1 MKENKIVYIGMS
13 ADLIHQGHLNIIA
26 EGKKFGNVIIGLL
39 TDEAIA
45 SYKRLPLIAFD
56 ERKLIVEN
64 LKGVEK
70 VIAQTTL
77 DYFPN
82 LKKIKPDYVV
92 HGDDWKTGVQRE
104 VRQRVIDTLS
114 DWGGELIEPKYTE
127 GISSTDL
134 ISAIKARGITP
145 GKRMKTLRRL
155 INVKPIVRILEAHN
169 GLTGL
174 IVEKTSI
181 EKDGKTIEY
190 DGIWESSLT
199 DSTSKGKPDTELV
212 DFTSRF
218 QSIEEILEVTTKP
231 IIVDGDTGGKIE
243 HFKFRVKTL
252 ERLGV
257 SAIII
262 EDKVGSK
269 RNSLFGTD
277 VEQHQDSIENFS
289 TKISEGK
296 KSLVTENFM
305 IIARIESL
313 ILKKGM
319 DDAMDRA
326 KAYIK
331 AGADGIMIHSKD
343 KDGKEI
349 IDFCQ
354 KYKKFY
360 NRVPLIV
367 VPSTFAHFTE
377 VELQSLGINVVIYA
391 NQLIRSA
398 YPAMI
403 KTAKSILK
411 NSRGK
416 EASDEFCMPIKDIL
430 TLIPEDY

>member
-1 MKENKIVYIGMS
+1 MS
-13 ADLIHQGHLNIIA
+13 ADLIHQGHLNIIKKGQKL
-26 EGKKFGNVIIGLL
+26 GKIIIGLL

-70 VIAQTTL
+70 VVPQTTL
-77 DYFPN
+77 DYVPN
-82 LKKIKPDYVV
+82 LKEIKPDYVV
-92 HGDDWKTGVQRE
+92 HGDDWTTGVQRE
-104 VRQRVIDTLS
+104 VRQSVIDTLAE
-114 DWGGELIEPKYTE
+114 WGGELVEPKYTE

-134 ISAIKARGITP
+134 ISAVKARGITP
-145 GKRMKTLRRL
+145 GKRMETLRRL

-181 EKDGKTIEY
+181 EKDGRKIEF

-269 RNSLFGTD
+269 RNSLFGMD
-277 VEQHQDSIENFS
+277 VEQHQDTIENFS
-289 TKISEGK
+289 NKITEGK
-296 KSLVTENFM
+296 KSLVTEDFM

-313 ILKKGM
+313 ILKNGI
-319 DDAMDRA
+319 DDALQRA
-326 KAYIK
+326 KAYIE
-331 AGADGIMIHSKD
+331 AGADGIMIHSKE

-349 IDFCQ
+349 IEFCN
-354 KYKKFY
+354 KYKIFE
-360 NRVPLIV
+360 NRAPLVV
-367 VPSTFAHFTE
+367 VPSTYAHMTE
-377 VELQSLGINVVIYA
+377 KDLQKLGINVVIYA
-391 NQLIRSA
+391 NHLIRSA
-398 YPAMI
+398 YPAMVT
-403 KTAKSILK
+403 TAENILE
-411 NSRGK
+411 NSRSE
-416 EASDEFCMPIKDIL
+416 EASKKYCMPIKEIL